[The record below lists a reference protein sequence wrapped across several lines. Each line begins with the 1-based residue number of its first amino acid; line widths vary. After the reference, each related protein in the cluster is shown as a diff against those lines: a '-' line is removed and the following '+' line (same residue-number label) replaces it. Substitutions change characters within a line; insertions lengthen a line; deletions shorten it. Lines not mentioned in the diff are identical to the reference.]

1 MFKLQ
6 ADRQSWLTIRL
17 PDPDGEARI
26 KLRVKLI
33 SHAEN
38 AAIMQSAITE
48 QVERLKTETEQ
59 GGVDSAAAM
68 LAKFIAMADAITP
81 EAIERDLDRIVSRV
95 TDWADIGDEA
105 GEPLAYS
112 PERLRALLNIGTWV
126 VKAVRQAI
134 KELDEDGRRKN

>member
-68 LAKFIAMADAITP
+68 LAKFISMADAITP
-81 EAIERDLDRIVSRV
+81 EAIKRDLDRIVSRV
-95 TDWADIGDEA
+95 TDWADISDEA

>member
-59 GGVDSAAAM
+59 GRVDSAAAM
-68 LAKFIAMADAITP
+68 LAKFISMADAITP

>member
-68 LAKFIAMADAITP
+68 LAKFISMADAITT
-81 EAIERDLDRIVSRV
+81 EAIKRDLDRIVLRV
-95 TDWADIGDEA
+95 TDWADICDEA